1 MSADDAAAAL
11 KLARKKQTDGD
22 DAGAM
27 KMAQKSLRI
36 LESDEAQKL
45 VDHIRKFGD
54 DSEMAA
60 TARRIIE
67 AADLYAVLQ
76 LAYDATPEDV
86 KKAYHRTS
94 KMVHP
99 DKNKS
104 RLSDDAF
111 KRVGEAFKTLSDPRQ
126 KQVYDL
132 KRSEHGRR
140 PHAAPQTAHAAPRT
154 AHAAPQA
161 RTHAHAQAGPQS
173 SAWHQH
179 AHHQSGGGNVCQSC
193 ILGGAAELPR
203 LRRENDALLK
213 KAQTLQQQVHQAV
226 AQLKQQ
232 QRDALAAQRRLQTEL
247 GEVEK
252 RRGKTEAQ
260 MHDLCCQLVQ
270 KEKSH
275 AQELQSLRKTRT
287 STSGTAW
294 KNRSRLESEEWSVES
309 II

>member
-11 KLARKKQTDGD
+11 KLARKKQADGD

-54 DSEMAA
+54 ASEMAA

-94 KMVHP
+94 KIVHP

-111 KRVGEAFKTLSDPRQ
+111 KRVGEAFNTLSDPRQ

-132 KRSEHGRR
+132 KRSDHGRR
-140 PHAAPQTAHAAPRT
+140 PRAAPQTAHAAPRT

-161 RTHAHAQAGPQS
+161 HAHAHAQAGPQT

-179 AHHQSGGGNVCQSC
+179 AHHQSGSGHVPEM
-193 ILGGAAELPR
+193 GAAELPR
-203 LRRENDALLK
+203 LRRENDALLR
-213 KAQTLQQQVHQAV
+213 KAQTLQQQVQQAV

-232 QRDALAAQRRLQTEL
+232 QRDAATAQRRLQAEL
-247 GEVEK
+247 EEAEK
-252 RRGKTEAQ
+252 RRSKTEAHLRQ
-260 MHDLCCQLVQ
+260 HLAAANQQVA
-270 KEKSH
+270 E
-275 AQELQSLRKTRT
+275 ELTRRDAAR
-287 STSGTAW
+287 GVAA
-294 KNRSRLESEEWSVES
+294 
-309 II
+309 